1 MDGISTSIEFNC
13 GEVVTG
19 IGSIPLAL
27 AAHAK
32 KCNCEGDN

>member
-1 MDGISTSIEFNC
+1 MTIEFNC
-13 GEVVTG
+13 GLVVTG

-32 KCNCEGDN
+32 NCNCEDK

>member
-1 MDGISTSIEFNC
+1 MDGVSASIEFNC

-27 AAHAK
+27 AAHK
-32 KCNCEGDN
+32 QHCDCED